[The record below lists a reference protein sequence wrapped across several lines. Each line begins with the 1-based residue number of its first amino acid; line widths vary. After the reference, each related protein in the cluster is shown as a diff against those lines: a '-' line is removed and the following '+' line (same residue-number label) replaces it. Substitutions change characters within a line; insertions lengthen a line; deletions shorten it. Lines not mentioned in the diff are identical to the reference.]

1 MKRPGETTTGT
12 TTGTTT
18 TGKRPGIGKPPGG
31 GSGGIGKPTTGNQ
44 LPSRR
49 SGNGLLASII
59 GDVRAS
65 NARRVTGTV
74 KSGGKSITREDTM
87 SREERAVE
95 ARKKFERET
104 RERLEREVLGGSSE
118 DAFCEFEPME
128 KQWRNVVHEIAAEL
142 KLHSESVEI
151 GEDGEKFVIVQK
163 KAPEI
168 EKDVETLRN
177 ELAQRE
183 RAASKAKKGEGLS
196 DKAPQFAAADAEL
209 TVVGT
214 VKRDLRSVEET
225 IADMRKAKSKDASAE

>member
-1 MKRPGETTTGT
+1 M
-12 TTGTTT
+12 
-18 TGKRPGIGKPPGG
+18 
-31 GSGGIGKPTTGNQ
+31 
-44 LPSRR
+44 
-49 SGNGLLASII
+49 ASII

-177 ELAQRE
+177 EWAQRE

-209 TVVGT
+209 RVVGT